1 MKLSELKKHID
12 FLLEH
17 GHEEDTVYITLSQP
31 SMGARASVGI
41 KGAFSGIDFEHN
53 QIRIEPLEPLCKR
66 GRAKDDAMEMN
77 IFAFSSPRR
86 FYACP
91 MCEEKVKK
99 ENHYCPR
106 CGQHLIFDEKKMPS
120 DVWKAKNEA

>member
-1 MKLSELKKHID
+1 MNLSELKEQID
-12 FLLEH
+12 VLT
-17 GHEEDTVYITLSQP
+17 EELGCEETVVITLSQP
-31 SMGARASVGI
+31 SVGARASVGI
-41 KGAFSGIDFEHN
+41 KGVFSGVDFERN

-106 CGQHLIFDEKKMPS
+106 CGQHLIFDENKIPS
-120 DVWKAKNEA
+120 DAWKAKNEA